1 MSDQSNASQGTA
13 APGAQSLPA
22 HASVI
27 QSGVPLQQGQ
37 QAPSAGQE
45 GAQQPAQGQPTAPAE
60 TAPVALPVEPEAPKP
75 ANPDTSTEFAY
86 EATGDAGLDYALNF
100 IGKHGYGDAHPAV
113 MAAQKGDFT
122 LIEAELATKGV
133 AGADAVVA
141 LAKQAFAR
149 HAEVAQKQEAELAG
163 FAAQA
168 AGGAE
173 NWGVV
178 RAWAAQEA
186 TPQEKAQVNAA
197 LAQGGL
203 VAQGVI
209 TQLVNLYTQRHTLPK
224 DAAAVASPNATPQ
237 AGGSAEPMTAQRYA
251 QAVEA
256 LRQKMG
262 TKAEDSAEYA
272 ALQHQRL
279 AARRAG
285 Y

>member
-1 MSDQSNASQGTA
+1 MSDQTNPAQGTA
-13 APGAQSLPA
+13 APGPQSLPA
-22 HASVI
+22 NASVI
-27 QSGVPLQQGQ
+27 QTGVPQQGQ
-37 QAPSAGQE
+37 QPGQE
-45 GAQQPAQGQPTAPAE
+45 ATQQPAQGQPPAQAPAAAP
-60 TAPVALPVEPEAPKP
+60 APVALDGAPAEDKVP
-75 ANPDTSTEFAY
+75 NPDTSNEFAY
-86 EATGDAGLDYALNF
+86 EPTGDAGLDYALNF

-113 MAAQKGDFT
+113 IAATKGDFS

-141 LAKQAFAR
+141 LAKQAYAR

-173 NWGVV
+173 NWAVV

-224 DAAAVASPNATPQ
+224 DAAAVASPNAVPQ
-237 AGGSAEPMTAQRYA
+237 PGSASEPMTAQRYA

-256 LRQKMG
+256 LRQKLG
-262 TKAEDSAEYA
+262 NRTEDSAEYA
-272 ALQHQRL
+272 ALQSQRL